1 MMTNE
6 MFTRD
11 FTKAL
16 FAGEKRLMKLKE
28 VNFISTPKYDEISVK
43 KLYPILIEMEGM
55 KQYFPDKYSKGRQC
69 DHDYLFNIANTLHPK
84 TVKESI
90 EYAHSQ
96 RFDVKEDK

>member
-1 MMTNE
+1 MMPNE

-16 FAGEKRLMKLKE
+16 FAGETRLMKLKE

-55 KQYFPDKYSKGRQC
+55 K
-69 DHDYLFNIANTLHPK
+69 
-84 TVKESI
+84 
-90 EYAHSQ
+90 
-96 RFDVKEDK
+96 